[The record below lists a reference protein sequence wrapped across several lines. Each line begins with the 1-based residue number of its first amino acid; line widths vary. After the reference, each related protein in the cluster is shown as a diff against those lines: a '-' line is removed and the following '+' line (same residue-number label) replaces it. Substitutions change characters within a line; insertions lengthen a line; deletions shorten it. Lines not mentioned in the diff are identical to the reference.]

1 MSSPLGSVGRAAW
14 RVVTFKAAIASAG
27 VLVIFLAVTVIP
39 FLAFAGKAASA
50 ANAVGISEEVPAE
63 YRADVLRAGS
73 LCPTI
78 TPALIAAQI
87 HVESG
92 WRKDAVSHAGAQ
104 GLAQFMPST
113 WAQYGTDG
121 DGDGKADIAN
131 PHDSIISQGTYM
143 CALLGMVTSYMESGR
158 LHGDSVQLTL
168 AAYNAG
174 LGAVLNA
181 GGIPENG
188 ETNTYV
194 SNILSAMSRY
204 QGTTLIS
211 SPTGEAKEALNW
223 AIGIANDDSHHYVFG
238 AAGPIHFDC
247 SGLTLTY
254 AKMRGVDLP
263 RTADQQARTG
273 RYIAE
278 AEAQPGDLIFWSSNG
293 GAHFYHTAI
302 YLGDGQMVSADTEAQ
317 GINVEPIWGRNQYMI
332 FTTHWH

>member
-1 MSSPLGSVGRAAW
+1 MSSPLGAMGRTAW
-14 RVVTFKAAIASAG
+14 RIITVKAAIASAG
-27 VLVIFLAVTVIP
+27 VLALVGAITVIP

-50 ANAVGISEEVPAE
+50 ANAAGISEEVPAE

-78 TPALIAAQI
+78 TPAVIAAQI
-87 HVESG
+87 EVESG
-92 WRKDAVSHAGAQ
+92 WRTDAVSHAGAQ

-121 DGDGKADIAN
+121 DGDGKAEIMN
-131 PHDSIISQGTYM
+131 PHDSILSQGTYM
-143 CALLGMVTSYMESGR
+143 CALLGMVTSHLESGR
-158 LHGDSVQLTL
+158 LQGNPLQLSL

-174 LGAVLNA
+174 LGAVLAA
-181 GGIPENG
+181 GGIPDNG

-194 SNILSAMSRY
+194 PNILSAMSRY

-211 SPTGEAKEALNW
+211 SPSGEAKEALNW
-223 AIGIANDDSHHYVFG
+223 AIGIANDDSHRYVFG
-238 AAGPIHFDC
+238 AAGPAHYDC

-254 AKMRGVDLP
+254 AKMRGIDLP

-273 RYIAE
+273 RYITE

-293 GAHFYHTAI
+293 GVHFYHTAI

-317 GINVEPIWGRNQYMI
+317 GINVEPIWGRDQYMT
-332 FTTHWH
+332 FRTHWH